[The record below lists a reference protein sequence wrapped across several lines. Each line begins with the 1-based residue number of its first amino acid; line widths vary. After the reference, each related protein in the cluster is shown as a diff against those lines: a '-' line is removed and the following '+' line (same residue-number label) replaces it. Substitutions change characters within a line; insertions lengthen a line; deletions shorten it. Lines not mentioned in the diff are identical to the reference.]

1 MTHVRTRTV
10 QVAGRPLHLRE
21 AGTGG
26 TPLVLLH
33 GTGVDSAGL
42 SFADSLPVLARQRR
56 VLALDWPGYGDAAA
70 EAALLT
76 ADMNELL
83 AELLRIEGLSRVHL
97 LGFSMGASA
106 ALHVALTDPSRVERL
121 VLVSPY
127 GLGGKQ
133 YLPLVPYIALRA
145 PGAARILLA
154 LVSGQRWAL
163 RAFLRLLVTVGGPAL
178 PDEVLEE
185 VQRGLRRGGPTPAFV
200 DWLRSELRP
209 LRHLT
214 NHLPHLPRV
223 SAPTLLLHGR
233 RDVLVPAW
241 RSYRAAKRLP
251 CARLEILP
259 CGHWLPRERRE
270 DFERLVLEWL
280 EDPCPCGRG
289 PGSHRVATRRIAEQP
304 PEAPAEPIVG

>member
-1 MTHVRTRTV
+1 MTRLRSKTVRL
-10 QVAGRPLHLRE
+10 AGRSLHVME
-21 AGTGG
+21 AGRGG

-42 SFADSLPVLARQRR
+42 SFAQSIPALARDRR
-56 VLALDWPGYGDAAA
+56 VLALDWPGYGHSAADT
-70 EAALLT
+70 ALLT
-76 ADMNELL
+76 TGMNDLL
-83 AELLRIEGLSRVHL
+83 AELLLREGLDRVHL

-106 ALHVALTDPSRVERL
+106 ALHVALEDPSRVERL

-127 GLGGKQ
+127 GIGGKQ
-133 YLPLVPYIALRA
+133 HLPLVPYVALRA
-145 PGAARILLA
+145 PGAARALLA
-154 LVSGQRWAL
+154 LVAGQRWAL
-163 RAFLRLLVTVGGPAL
+163 RLFLRVVVTAGGPAL

-200 DWLRSELRP
+200 SWLRSELRP

-214 NHLPHLPRV
+214 NLLPRLPQV
-223 SAPTLLLHGR
+223 RAPTLLLHGR

-241 RSYRAAKRLP
+241 RSHRAVRRLP
-251 CARLEILP
+251 CARLEVLP

-280 EDPCPCGRG
+280 DDPSPCGPHG
-289 PGSHRVATRRIAEQP
+289 NGAVPGHRQEVQP
-304 PEAPAEPIVG
+304 A